1 LLTVNANIGNLSGEF
16 ELDLTLLIPIAL
28 VIAEIGRPRPV
39 VDPSVGMATIS
50 SAWRDAEA
58 V

>member
-1 LLTVNANIGNLSGEF
+1 MNANIGNLSGEF